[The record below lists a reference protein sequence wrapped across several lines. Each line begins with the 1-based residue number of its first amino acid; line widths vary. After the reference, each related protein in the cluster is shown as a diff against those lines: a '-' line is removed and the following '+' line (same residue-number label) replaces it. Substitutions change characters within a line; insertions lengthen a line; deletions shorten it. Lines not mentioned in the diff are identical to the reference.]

1 VLGKHASEFLSS
13 QVLRVLNIRGG
24 GVGEFYLGH
33 VKRISQ
39 MKYCR
44 ITDGTQELPEDIE
57 KLQHLETLDI
67 SNTRIRKLPASIIQ
81 LQRLVRLRVEWDVQ
95 LPDGIG
101 NLRALEE
108 LSTIELGLQSV
119 KSIQGLGDLINL
131 KVLEIFW
138 RTVTVVR
145 DVEGHKKACIS
156 TLTKLFTRLRQLSV
170 VGWPDATFP
179 FMSLCGG
186 TPPPLQRLSLSNWN
200 KSSAVPHQSSSL
212 LNLTRLYIELR
223 GEVSKEGINILASL
237 PILSSLTVTLFDDKE
252 GDSAIFHPR
261 HAIRSQGFQLLV
273 KFTFLCW
280 SEAALEFEPG
290 AMPKLQRLKLLLL
303 ARCQFKYGD
312 GGLVLGLQNLAGLK
326 YVHFR
331 IDCGAATADE
341 VDSLEDDIRG
351 AACLHH
357 NRPIVQVR
365 RMYQDSMAHG
375 CCRRPSSYPTLEAP

>member
-1 VLGKHASEFLSS
+1 
-13 QVLRVLNIRGG
+13 
-24 GVGEFYLGH
+24 
-33 VKRISQ
+33 

-44 ITDGTQELPEDIE
+44 ITGRTQELPEDIE

-81 LQRLVRLRVEWDVQ
+81 LQRLVRLRVERDVQ

-223 GEVSKEGINILASL
+223 GEVSKEGINILTSL
-237 PILSSLTVTLFDDKE
+237 PILASLTISLLDDEE
-252 GDSAIFHPR
+252 GESAIFHPR
-261 HAIRSQGFQLLV
+261 HAINSQGFLHLV
-273 KFTFLCW
+273 KFTFHC
-280 SEAALEFEPG
+280 
-290 AMPKLQRLKLLLL
+290 
-303 ARCQFKYGD
+303 
-312 GGLVLGLQNLAGLK
+312 
-326 YVHFR
+326 
-331 IDCGAATADE
+331 
-341 VDSLEDDIRG
+341 
-351 AACLHH
+351 
-357 NRPIVQVR
+357 
-365 RMYQDSMAHG
+365 
-375 CCRRPSSYPTLEAP
+375 